1 MITIA
6 ANQAGN
12 TDYSAASQVTA
23 SIVATTVSQTIT
35 FTPSTPVIYGAAPI
49 TLSATGGIS
58 GNPVTFSITSG
69 SGFGSLS
76 GTNNSMLTITGA
88 GTITIAANQA
98 GNTDYSA
105 ATAVTASIVVSK
117 VSQTIAFTSLLP
129 VTYGVAPVTISA
141 TGGASGNAVTFSI
154 TSGSSFGSLSGTN
167 NSTLTITGAGTITI
181 AANQAGNTDY
191 AAAAQS
197 TASIVVA
204 TVTQTISF
212 APSTSVTYGAAPI
225 TLSATGGASSNPV
238 TFSITS
244 GSGFGSLSGTN
255 NSTLTITGAGTIT
268 IAANQAGN
276 TDYSAATPV
285 MASIVV
291 ANLSQM
297 ITISPSSP
305 VTYGMAPMTISAT
318 GGASG
323 NPVTFSITSGGSSGS
338 LSGTNGSTL
347 TITGAGTI
355 TIAANQAGNTNYGA
369 ATQATASIL
378 ITKAALSVVVNPVS
392 SVYGAASPT
401 LSGTLTGGLPGD
413 DITASYS
420 TTATPAS
427 PAGGSY
433 SIVATLNDPNSKLG
447 NYSVT
452 NTPAALTIVSAASAV
467 EVSSSAN
474 PVLLS
479 VPITLTATVSSAA
492 GQPTGTVTFLDNAT
506 PIGSAS
512 LSNGVATLTLS
523 SLMAGTHSLS
533 VVYSSDTDFSASTS
547 GVLIQS
553 VIDFTT
559 TAGGSGSGNGSGGA
573 SQTATS
579 DGVATFSLAIVPTN
593 GASFPTSA
601 LLTITGM
608 PPGATATVSPLS
620 WTQTSSTS
628 WTYPANTPLTNVALT
643 IHLASA
649 TARMDGKVPFR
660 RDIPPVLWALL
671 LVPFSGRLRRKF
683 SRLGQAMSVLLLLA
697 AGCAVVAGV
706 SGCGSGNGFFNQP
719 QQTYTMNVTA
729 SSGGLSHSSTITLTV
744 E

>member
-1 MITIA
+1 L
-6 ANQAGN
+6 
-12 TDYSAASQVTA
+12 
-23 SIVATTVSQTIT
+23 
-35 FTPSTPVIYGAAPI
+35 PI
-49 TLSATGGIS
+49 TLSAI
-58 GNPVTFSITSG
+58 
-69 SGFGSLS
+69 
-76 GTNNSMLTITGA
+76 
-88 GTITIAANQA
+88 
-98 GNTDYSA
+98 
-105 ATAVTASIVVSK
+105 
-117 VSQTIAFTSLLP
+117 
-129 VTYGVAPVTISA
+129 
-141 TGGASGNAVTFSI
+141 
-154 TSGSSFGSLSGTN
+154 
-167 NSTLTITGAGTITI
+167 
-181 AANQAGNTDY
+181 
-191 AAAAQS
+191 
-197 TASIVVA
+197 
-204 TVTQTISF
+204 
-212 APSTSVTYGAAPI
+212 
-225 TLSATGGASSNPV
+225 GGASSNPV

-255 NSTLTITGAGTIT
+255 NSTLTIIGAGTIT
-268 IAANQAGN
+268 IAADQA
-276 TDYSAATPV
+276 A
-285 MASIVV
+285 
-291 ANLSQM
+291 
-297 ITISPSSP
+297 
-305 VTYGMAPMTISAT
+305 
-318 GGASG
+318 
-323 NPVTFSITSGGSSGS
+323 
-338 LSGTNGSTL
+338 
-347 TITGAGTI
+347 
-355 TIAANQAGNTNYGA
+355 NTNYAA
-369 ATQATASIL
+369 ATQATSSIL
-378 ITKAALSVVVNPVS
+378 ITRAALSVVVNPAS
-392 SVYGAASPT
+392 SVYGAAFST
-401 LSGTLTGGLPGD
+401 FSGTLTGGLPGD
-413 DITASYS
+413 GITASYS

-433 SIVATLNDPNSKLG
+433 SIIATLSDPNSKLG

-452 NTPAALTIVSAASAV
+452 NTPAALTIVSAGSAV
-467 EVSSSAN
+467 QLSSSAN
-474 PVLLS
+474 PALLS
-479 VPITLTATVSSAA
+479 VPITLTAIVSSAA
-492 GQPTGTVTFLDNAT
+492 GQPIGTVTFLDNAT

-523 SLMAGTHSLS
+523 SLMTGTHSLS
-533 VVYSSDTDFSASTS
+533 ADYSSDTDFSASSS

-559 TAGGSGSGNGSGGA
+559 TAGGSGSGSA
-573 SQTATS
+573 SQTATQ
-579 DGVATFSLAIVPTN
+579 GGAATFSLSIVPTN